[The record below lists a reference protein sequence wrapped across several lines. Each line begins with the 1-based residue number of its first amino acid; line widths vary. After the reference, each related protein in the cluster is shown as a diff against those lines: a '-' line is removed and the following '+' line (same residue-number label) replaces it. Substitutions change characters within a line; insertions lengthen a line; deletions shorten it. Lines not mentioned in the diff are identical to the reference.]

1 MAGSVPALWWFDRW
15 DERIGLLRVAGELVH
30 TEELNGED
38 TLELASFEVPAKG
51 DRLLWLD
58 GNIWREHV
66 VVRTDEPMA
75 GLCSVY
81 AESSLC
87 ELLNDFIEEAQLTS
101 RTAAHALD
109 AVLAPTRWG
118 VAHCADLG
126 TAGCLVYHQNALWG
140 LRRVA
145 EVWGGEVT
153 PVIAV
158 ADGRVSSRSIRLDE
172 QRGEWRGL
180 RFTYG
185 KNMAG
190 CTRTVLEQ
198 DVYTALYGF
207 GAGLPYT
214 DAQGN
219 YKAGYRRKL
228 TFGDVN
234 GGVNYVAD
242 EAAREAWGRWNA
254 DRTAKMHSFGQV
266 TFTDVTEPERL
277 LALTRKALVEASQP
291 KVSYEVD
298 VAELSGGDADLGDVV
313 AVIDTTREPEWRL
326 TARVVRRVRT
336 FGETVVARVTIG
348 TVEPADYA
356 RASALV
362 ADVSALRDDVA
373 GIDGNLSTAASVTV
387 VESAVTTAIDD
398 LDELTEMSF

>member
-1 MAGSVPALWWFDRW
+1 M
-15 DERIGLLRVAGELVH
+15 
-30 TEELNGED
+30 
-38 TLELASFEVPAKG
+38 
-51 DRLLWLD
+51 
-58 GNIWREHV
+58 
-66 VVRTDEPMA
+66 VRTDEPMA

-87 ELLNDFIEEAQLTS
+87 ELLDDFIEEAQLSS
-101 RTAAHALD
+101 RTATQALA

-126 TAGCLVYHQNALWG
+126 NAGCLVYHRNALWA

-158 ADGRVSSRSIRLDE
+158 ADGRVAFRSIRMDGR
-172 QRGEWRGL
+172 RGEWRGL
-180 RFTYG
+180 RLTYG

-214 DAQGN
+214 DENGN

-228 TFGDVN
+228 TFGEVN
-234 GGVNYVAD
+234 GGLNYVAD
-242 EAAREAWGRWNA
+242 DAAREEWGRWNA
-254 DRTAKMHSFGQV
+254 ERTAKVHSFGQV
-266 TFTDVTEPERL
+266 TFSEETDPTRL
-277 LALTRKALVEASQP
+277 LALTRRALAEASQP

-298 VAELSGGDADLGDVV
+298 VAALDGDDADLGDTV
-313 AVIDTTREPEWRL
+313 AVVDTSRTPEWRL
-326 TARVVRRVRT
+326 TARIVRRVRT
-336 FGETVVARVTIG
+336 FGETVVARVTVG
-348 TVEPADYA
+348 AVEPADYA
-356 RASALV
+356 RASVLA

-373 GIDGNLSTAASVTV
+373 GIDGNLSTAASTTA
-387 VESAVTTAIDD
+387 VESAVSAAIDD
-398 LDELTEMSF
+398 LDELAEVSF